1 MNFERWEPIYLQ
13 ILEDFSF
20 SRKGDEESA
29 LLLQELLRG
38 RLVSLEVLESLIR
51 DQRVLVCGNAPSLH
65 EELLDML
72 SSRPETLTIVAAD
85 GATSV
90 LLGEGML
97 PAVIVS
103 DLDGNVEDIVRASQ
117 AGSVVVVH
125 AHGDNMDKIGE
136 QVPRLVRV
144 VGTTQSRPI
153 EVVHNFGGFT
163 DGDRCVFLARHFGAA
178 EVRLVGFDFDDP
190 TVTPRKRKKL
200 QWARVL
206 IDLASREGA
215 QDC

>member
-1 MNFERWEPIYLQ
+1 
-13 ILEDFSF
+13 
-20 SRKGDEESA
+20 
-29 LLLQELLRG
+29 
-38 RLVSLEVLESLIR
+38 
-51 DQRVLVCGNAPSLH
+51 
-65 EELLDML
+65 
-72 SSRPETLTIVAAD
+72 LTIVAAD

-153 EVVHNFGGFT
+153 EGVHNFGGFT